1 MSVLT
6 IKTQHKIDPREQHLM
21 DAAKLHKKIPVAI
34 NVGQTQFFYEGTVR
48 LVGRV
53 NEGPRE
59 FNHWEI
65 HYPSDGKS

>member
-1 MSVLT
+1 
-6 IKTQHKIDPREQHLM
+6 M
-21 DAAKLHKKIPVAI
+21 DAAKLHKKIPVSI
-34 NVGQTQFFYEGTVR
+34 NVGQIQFFYEGVVR